1 MNNEILGRI
10 IKMKRQL
17 LRLQAFVLVTITFL
31 CMIPQSVKAASKTDS
46 KTLAGFGFTVD
57 SKTYT
62 KTSSCKMYSNYLF
75 VDDESNRVI
84 TMTTRVWV
92 CRQKGTYKDVILTW
106 TELDPESYKNKNKLG
121 IKTKYKAYPESLTV
135 NSTFPS
141 SVEYLTSAPKS
152 QAVSSKYSVGANAAV
167 SDQGINAGV
176 SGSVDIEIDAL
187 TLKNQS
193 SSGKNKFK
201 VVYDYKPGLT
211 TLSKNFDYLR
221 STTEQIGSV
230 YVKSDKKNYTF
241 TMNFT
246 ANVGYT
252 CGPFIYNGS
261 HCEKLKQS
269 RTITT
274 NF

>member
-1 MNNEILGRI
+1 
-10 IKMKRQL
+10 MKRQL

-62 KTSSCKMYSNYLF
+62 KTSSVKSFYNTLY
-75 VDDESNRVI
+75 VDGTSKEI
-84 TMTTRVWV
+84 LTMTTRVFA

-106 TELDPESYKNKNKLG
+106 TEVDPEKFTDKNKLG
-121 IKTKYKAYPESLTV
+121 IKTSYKAYPESLTV
-135 NSTFPS
+135 NSTLPS

-152 QAVSSKYSVGANAAV
+152 QAVSSKYSVGASAAV
-167 SDQGINAGV
+167 SEQGINAGV

-221 STTEQIGSV
+221 STTEQIGIV
-230 YVKSDKKNYTF
+230 YVKSSKKNYSF

-274 NF
+274 SF